1 MSDLFYRSRLIS
13 INRSNNA
20 KIFEAAMSSAPTNY
34 KSALLPELVKAIK
47 FAYPDY
53 GVNKIHA
60 HVVKTHLLDLKK
72 EYDDDARPEETKG
85 SYRDATLG

>member
-1 MSDLFYRSRLIS
+1 
-13 INRSNNA
+13 
-20 KIFEAAMSSAPTNY
+20 MSSAPTNY

-72 EYDDDARPEETKG
+72 EYDDDERRTTDADDG
-85 SYRDATLG
+85 STAWRGSAALRFTPDSGFS